1 MVQEGAGPA
10 HQGGGEVSEDTA
22 LNAKTIELQLRVT
35 ARIGGNTD
43 TLLAMESQLGG
54 KHPLT
59 TWKSLD
65 MICGITSVE
74 NKKVSEALM
83 KWVIDLIFV
92 QTLRGDIAL
101 NIR

>member
-65 MICGITSVE
+65 ICGITSVE